1 MKIAVNARMLTQRN
15 PGGIARYA
23 QETLKRITD
32 RHREHEFL
40 FIVDRPFRGRDAYPG
55 NVAVARTFPSFH
67 LLLWY
72 PWFEFAVSRIL
83 KNFEADLFLS
93 LDGFCC
99 LSTAVPTA
107 AVIHDLNFHH
117 NPGDMPI
124 LISRYYNHFFPKFAK
139 KAKTIATVS
148 EYSKRDIVNL
158 YGEPPEKI
166 MVTYCGA
173 GETFCP
179 LPEEEIRKVREEI
192 TGGVPYFL
200 AAGALHPRKN
210 LVRLIEAFEKFK
222 TETADRTKLVL
233 VGPLLFKTGEV
244 FKAWQRISHK
254 EDVIFPGTVSDAQLK
269 RLYGGARAFM
279 FVSYFEGF
287 GMPVLE
293 SMGCDVPVIAADRT
307 SLPEVCG
314 DAALMVDPFSVDAIA
329 EAMKSICFD
338 ESLRKTLVEK
348 GRARKKYF
356 DWDKTAD
363 LLWEAVERSLP

>member
-23 QETLKRITD
+23 HETLKRITD

-40 FIVDRPFRGRDAYPG
+40 FIVDRPFPGRDAYPG
-55 NVAVARTFPSFH
+55 NVAVVRTFPSFH

-72 PWFEFAVSRIL
+72 PWFELSVPRIL
-83 KNFEADLFLS
+83 KKFEADLFLS
-93 LDGFCC
+93 PDGYCC

-107 AVIHDLNFHH
+107 VVIHDLNFHH
-117 NPGDMPI
+117 NPEDMPV
-124 LISRYYNHFFPKFAK
+124 LISRYYNHFFPRFAK

-158 YGEPPEKI
+158 YGVPPEKI
-166 MVTYCGA
+166 IVTYCGA

-192 TGGVPYFL
+192 TGGAPYFL
-200 AAGALHPRKN
+200 SVGAIHPRKN

-222 TETADRTKLVL
+222 IETADRTKLVL

-244 FKAWQRISHK
+244 FKAWRRISHK
-254 EDVIFPGTVSDAQLK
+254 EDVIFPGVVSEAQL
-269 RLYGGARAFM
+269 RRIYSGAHAFM
-279 FVSYFEGF
+279 FVSCFEGF
-287 GMPVLE
+287 GMPALE
-293 SMGCDVPVIAADRT
+293 SMGCEVPVVAAAGT

-314 DAALMVDPFSVDAIA
+314 DAALLVDPFSVDAITG
-329 EAMKSICFD
+329 AMKSICFD
-338 ESLRKTLVEK
+338 ETLRKNLVEK
-348 GRARKKYF
+348 GKARIKFF
-356 DWDKTAD
+356 DWDKTAG
-363 LLWEAVERSLP
+363 LLWEAIERSVS